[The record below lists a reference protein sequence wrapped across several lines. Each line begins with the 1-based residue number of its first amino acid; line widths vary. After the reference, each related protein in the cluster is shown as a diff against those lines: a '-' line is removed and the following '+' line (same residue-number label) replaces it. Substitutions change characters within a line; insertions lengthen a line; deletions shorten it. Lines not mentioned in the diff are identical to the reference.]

1 MKITE
6 LPKIVDIAGT
16 TYYTISEAIDN
27 ADSGD
32 TIKLPED
39 VSLEEEKIIPQQ
51 KTKKKQNNMEN

>member
-39 VSLEEEKIIPQQ
+39 VSLEEEKIIP
-51 KTKKKQNNMEN
+51 